1 MLAAYYMFTNKT
13 FSIDIFRLT
22 YCLRHIEDH
31 WKENDLDIVS
41 YLLYAVTF
49 GIQDMINTL
58 KTNNM

>member
-1 MLAAYYMFTNKT
+1 MFTNKT